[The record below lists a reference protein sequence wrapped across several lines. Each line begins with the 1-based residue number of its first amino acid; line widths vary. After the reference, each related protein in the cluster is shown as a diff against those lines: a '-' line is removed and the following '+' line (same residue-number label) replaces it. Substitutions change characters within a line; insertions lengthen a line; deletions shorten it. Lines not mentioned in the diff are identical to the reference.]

1 MQNLETDKIIGIG
14 LITALVLKITGDI
27 VVTLYGMN
35 VPAADLATNIV
46 SGLVGYMGRSLL
58 DKMRQSDNNDRRS

>member
-14 LITALVLKITGDI
+14 LILTLLVKVAGDI
-27 VVTLYGMN
+27 LVTLYGLN
-35 VPAADLATNIV
+35 TPAADLASNIV

-58 DKMRQSDNNDRRS
+58 DKMRQSDNKT